1 VGQTRDMSL
10 KFQATVVD
18 CNEALRVGTFWAELL
33 NLPLEADEDGTE
45 CWVEPGGDAADILFL
60 TVPEAK
66 TVKNRL
72 HIDLRPDD
80 QDAEVARALALG
92 ASHADIGQGTQTWVV
107 LADPEG
113 NEFCILRALRPEE
126 M

>member
-1 VGQTRDMSL
+1 MSL

-18 CNEALRVGTFWAELL
+18 CNDALRVGTFWAELL
-33 NLPLEADEDGTE
+33 NLLLKDDGDGTE
-45 CWVEPGGDAADILFL
+45 YWVEPGDDAADILFL

-66 TVKNRL
+66 TIKNRL

-80 QDAEVARALALG
+80 QDAEVARAVALG
-92 ASHADIGQGTQTWVV
+92 ASHADIGQGTPTWVV

-113 NEFCILRALRPEE
+113 NEFCILSALRPEE

>member
-1 VGQTRDMSL
+1 MSL

-18 CNEALRVGTFWAELL
+18 CNDALLVGTFWAELL
-33 NLPLEADEDGTE
+33 SLPLGADEDGTE
-45 CWVEPGGDAADILFL
+45 YWVEPGGDAADILFV

-72 HIDLRPDD
+72 HIDLRPGD
-80 QDAEVARALALG
+80 QDVEVARALALG
-92 ASHADIGQGTQTWVV
+92 ACHADVGQGTQTWVV

-113 NEFCILRALRPEE
+113 NEFCILRALRPDQI
-126 M
+126 